1 MKKNIL
7 RIITAALLLAVALGA
22 FAACTQKGNEVDN
35 GEEDMFVIKYNGETV
50 ALDGDAKKVVAK
62 IGEPVSKQSTG
73 NCGGLGETV
82 RYDYSSFIMIVV
94 EYESGARVDQIEIK
108 NDLVA
113 TTGGV
118 TIGSSETTVKN
129 TYGEPNETKNST
141 LVYKNGSKVMY
152 VGIEDG
158 YVSTLTLRIVSD
170 N

>member
-22 FAACTQKGNEVDN
+22 FAACTQKENEVDN

-108 NDLVA
+108 NDLVSTA
-113 TTGGV
+113 GGI
-118 TIGSSETTVKN
+118 TIGSSELIFFKKTYIKLTKIFRGVIKKVTV
-129 TYGEPNETKNST
+129 NEKF
-141 LVYKNGSKVMY
+141 
-152 VGIEDG
+152 I
-158 YVSTLTLRIVSD
+158 
-170 N
+170 